1 MAATKS
7 KIGIYS
13 MAGIL
18 AAVLIIASFFAS
30 GVQIPGLSQDINQNT
45 NPQARG
51 TLVVSV
57 IDAPAD
63 IEKLELT
70 ISAIYLQSPSE
81 DSESEWILLPFISG
95 EPEVTFDL
103 LQLTNGLSLD
113 VVQTELNVGTYH
125 KIRLE
130 ITGALAT
137 YVDEDPTDG
146 TPPMQKE
153 LKVPPGHIDIIT
165 ELNIQADTITNLVI
179 DIQPDDIAINKN
191 DIFRPIIK
199 PTVTTTTE
207 PDAEAAQITTT
218 TPTLEP
224 TESPTPT
231 PTPSPTEEPN
241 PTPTETPTTST
252 TP

>member
-1 MAATKS
+1 MAVSKS

-18 AAVLIIASFFAS
+18 AAILIIAAFFAS
-30 GVQIPGLSQDINQNT
+30 GVQIPGLPDINQNT
-45 NPQARG
+45 HPQAMG

-63 IEKLELT
+63 LEKLELT

-81 DSESEWILLPFISG
+81 DSESEWILLPFFSG
-95 EPEVTFDL
+95 QTEVTFDL

-113 VVQTELNVGTYH
+113 VVQTELNVGIYH

-137 YVDEDPTDG
+137 YIDENPGDDTSPI
-146 TPPMQKE
+146 QKE

-165 ELNIQADTITNLVI
+165 ELTYKQT
-179 DIQPDDIAINKN
+179 Q
-191 DIFRPIIK
+191 
-199 PTVTTTTE
+199 
-207 PDAEAAQITTT
+207 
-218 TPTLEP
+218 
-224 TESPTPT
+224 
-231 PTPSPTEEPN
+231 
-241 PTPTETPTTST
+241 
-252 TP
+252 